1 MGLYGTRLP
10 FYVRQWDGTACWV
23 AALPA
28 ELDQE
33 LLGMGRGV
41 AWSFRWSVEARVEA
55 LLMGWA
61 CMLRMAFVWF
71 FFFFCLSLMCGGP
84 WLRGG
89 RREL

>member
-10 FYVRQWDGTACWV
+10 FYVRQWEGTACWV

-71 FFFFCLSLMCGGP
+71 FFFLLPVFNV
-84 WLRGG
+84 WWAVAERGAA
-89 RREL
+89 